1 MQLCCLKS
9 TRGKQLNQLS
19 GFVLSLYLKQYV
31 MKVTLDIDDSK
42 AAFLLELLSSLDY
55 VTIDTDTQFE
65 VPEWHKEIV
74 RQRIKDATPNDYITW
89 DEMKKK
95 IKLK

>member
-1 MQLCCLKS
+1 
-9 TRGKQLNQLS
+9 
-19 GFVLSLYLKQYV
+19 

-74 RQRIKDATPNDYITW
+74 RQRISDPNARYISAEELF
-89 DEMKKK
+89 D
-95 IKLK
+95 KLDKELL

>member
-1 MQLCCLKS
+1 
-9 TRGKQLNQLS
+9 
-19 GFVLSLYLKQYV
+19 
-31 MKVTLDIDDSK
+31 MKVTLNIDDSK
-42 AAFLLELLSSLDY
+42 AAFLLELLGSLDY
-55 VTIDTDTQFE
+55 VTIDTDEQME

-74 RQRIKDATPNDYITW
+74 RQRIKDAKPEDYITW